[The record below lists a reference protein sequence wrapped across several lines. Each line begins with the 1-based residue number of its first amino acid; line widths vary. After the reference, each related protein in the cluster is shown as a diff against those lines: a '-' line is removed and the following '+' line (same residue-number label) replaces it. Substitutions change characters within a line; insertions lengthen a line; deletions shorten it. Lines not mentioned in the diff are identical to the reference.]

1 MAKRYQLGLYEKAL
15 PNHLTLEQKIKM
27 SKKCGYDFL
36 ELSIDDSDEK
46 LSRLDMSNKEI
57 TNLKNLLQEED
68 FYIQSICFSGH
79 RKYPLGS
86 EESKIRVMSRQITR
100 KAIDLAYRLGIRY
113 IQIAGYDTF
122 QTEQEEESREAF
134 VKNLRRVVSYAG
146 QKGVI
151 LAFETM
157 ENKFMDT
164 TAKAMQF
171 VTEIDSPYLQLY
183 PDIGNLTNSA
193 YIYKYN
199 EINDLR
205 LGKGHIVA
213 VHLKETLPYVYR
225 NLNYGEGHT
234 NYNRFLIELTKQDV
248 FTYCAMFWDDGKP
261 NYEERLAKACEFL
274 TKKIDDAWSIR
285 NA

>member
-1 MAKRYQLGLYEKAL
+1 MAKKYQIGIYEKAL
-15 PNHLTLEQKIKM
+15 PNTLSIKEKILL
-27 SKKCGYDFL
+27 SKKCGFDFL
-36 ELSIDDSDEK
+36 EISIDDSDEK
-46 LSRLDMSNKEI
+46 LSRLDMSKKEI
-57 TNLKNLLQEED
+57 TELKKVMQEED

-86 EESKIRVMSRQITR
+86 EESKIRQMSRQITR
-100 KAIDLAYRLGIRY
+100 KAIDFAYRLGIRY

-122 QTEQEEESREAF
+122 QTETEEESRESF
-134 VKNLRRVVSYAG
+134 VKNLKRVTGYAG
-146 QKGVI
+146 QRGVI

-157 ENKFMDT
+157 ENTFMDT

-193 YIYKYN
+193 YIYKFN

-205 LGKGHIVA
+205 LGKGHIIA

-225 NLNYGEGHT
+225 NLKYGEGHT
-234 NYNRFLIELTKQDV
+234 NYARFLTELTKQNV
-248 FTYCAMFWDDGKP
+248 FTYCAMFWDDGSAG
-261 NYEERLAKACEFL
+261 YEERINAAREFL
-274 TKKIDDAWSIR
+274 TKKIEDAWTVR
-285 NA
+285 NG

>member
-1 MAKRYQLGLYEKAL
+1 MTKRYNLGIYEKAL
-15 PNHLTLEQKIKM
+15 PNSLSLEEKIVL

-46 LSRLDMSNKEI
+46 LARLDMSKKEI
-57 TNLKNLLQEED
+57 VALKNLMQEED

-86 EESKIRVMSRQITR
+86 EETKIRQMSRQITR

-122 QTEQEEESREAF
+122 QTEQVDESREAF
-134 VKNLRRVVSYAG
+134 VKNLRRVTSYAG

-171 VTEIDSPYLQLY
+171 VSEIDSPYLQLY

-205 LGKGHIVA
+205 LGKGHIIA
-213 VHLKETLPYVYR
+213 VHLKETLPFVYR
-225 NLNYGEGHT
+225 NLNFGEGHT
-234 NYNRFLIELTKQDV
+234 NYSRFLIELTKQDV
-248 FTYCAMFWDDGKP
+248 FTYCAMFWDDGKA
-261 NYEERLAKACEFL
+261 NYENRIKASRDFLAK
-274 TKKIDDAWSIR
+274 KIEDAWAVR
-285 NA
+285 NG